1 MAKLKI
7 TENSPLTI
15 ELIKDDGS
23 KPIVLHRGDIEA
35 EMKDF
40 RIEKLSRREVVIGIG
55 KG

>member
-23 KPIVLHRGDIEA
+23 APIVLHRGDLDA
-35 EMKDF
+35 ELKDF
-40 RIEKLSRREVVIGIG
+40 RIERLNKREVIIGIG
-55 KG
+55 RG